1 MSKNPMTPPMKPLHI
16 SRTRAVMAGLG
27 GLFILAAAGAGLLP
41 STSSKAAPPTAK
53 GGGAVEVD
61 TALAAPA
68 DAPIYLAG
76 LGSVQSLNTVTVTT
90 RVDGALDKIAFTEG
104 QTVKPG
110 DLLAQIDPRLYQAAY
125 DQALA
130 TKAKDEAQ
138 LANARADLERYTR
151 LAPQNL
157 ASKQTVDAAKAQVD
171 QLVAQVKGDQ
181 AAIDNART
189 QLDYTRI
196 TSPIQGRTGIRMVD
210 PGNNLHASS
219 TTGIVVVTQ
228 MQPISV
234 IFTLPEEDRLAVSQ
248 AMAQGPLTVTA
259 LSRDGKTDLAS
270 GTVML
275 VDNQI
280 DPTTGTVRLK
290 AQFAN
295 ADEHLWPGQF
305 VNVKLLRQ
313 TRRGALTIPTA
324 ALQRGPNGVYAYVVK
339 PDDTVEMRPIETA
352 ETTGDA
358 VVVTK
363 GLQPG
368 ERVTTSNAYRLQPGA
383 KVAVAGMA
391 RTADAT
397 PAHAE
402 GKQP

>member
-1 MSKNPMTPPMKPLHI
+1 MSENPILKPIRI

-27 GLFILAAAGAGLLP
+27 GVFILAAAGAELLP
-41 STSSKAAPPTAK
+41 STAGKAAPPTAK
-53 GGGAVEVD
+53 GGGAVAVD
-61 TALAAPA
+61 TAVATPA
-68 DAPIYLAG
+68 DAPVYLAG

-90 RVDGALDKIAFTEG
+90 RVDGALDKVAFTEG

-157 ASKQTVDAAKAQVD
+157 ASKQTVDTAKAQVD
-171 QLVAQVKGDQ
+171 QLQAQIKSDQ
-181 AAIDNART
+181 AAIDNAKT

-196 TSPIQGRTGIRMVD
+196 TSPIQGRTGIRQVD
-210 PGNNLHASS
+210 PGNNLHAASG
-219 TTGIVVVTQ
+219 TGIVVVTQ

-259 LSRDGKTDLAS
+259 VSRDGKTDLAT

-290 AQFAN
+290 AQFPN
-295 ADEHLWPGQF
+295 TDEHLWPGQF
-305 VNVKLLRQ
+305 VNVKLLKQ
-313 TRRGALTIPTA
+313 TRRGALTIPSA
-324 ALQRGPNGVYAYVVK
+324 ALQRGPNGLYAYVVK
-339 PDDTVEMRPIETA
+339 PDSTVEMRPIETA
-352 ETTGDA
+352 ETTGDT
-358 VVVTK
+358 VVVAK
-363 GLQPG
+363 GLQAG
-368 ERVTTSNAYRLQPGA
+368 ERVTTSNAYRLQPGV
-383 KVAVAGMA
+383 KVTVAGEA
-391 RTADAT
+391 KTADASST
-397 PAHAE
+397 NTE

>member
-1 MSKNPMTPPMKPLHI
+1 M
-16 SRTRAVMAGLG
+16 
-27 GLFILAAAGAGLLP
+27 
-41 STSSKAAPPTAK
+41 
-53 GGGAVEVD
+53 D
-61 TALAAPA
+61 TAVATPA
-68 DAPIYLAG
+68 DAPVYLAG

-90 RVDGALDKIAFTEG
+90 RVDGALDKVAFTEG

-157 ASKQTVDAAKAQVD
+157 ASKQTVDTAKAQVD
-171 QLVAQVKGDQ
+171 QLQAQIKSDQ

-196 TSPIQGRTGIRMVD
+196 TSPIQGRTGIRQVD
-210 PGNNLHASS
+210 PGNNLHAASG
-219 TTGIVVVTQ
+219 TGIVVVTQ

-259 LSRDGKTDLAS
+259 VSRDGKTDLAS

-290 AQFAN
+290 AQFPN
-295 ADEHLWPGQF
+295 TDEHLWPGQF
-305 VNVKLLRQ
+305 VNVKVLKQ
-313 TRRGALTIPTA
+313 TQRGALTIPSA
-324 ALQRGPNGVYAYVVK
+324 ALQRGPNGLYAYVVK
-339 PDDTVEMRPIETA
+339 PDSTVEMRPIETA
-352 ETTGDA
+352 ETTGDM
-358 VVVTK
+358 VVVAK
-363 GLQPG
+363 GLQAG
-368 ERVTTSNAYRLQPGA
+368 ERVTTSNAYRLQPGV
-383 KVAVAGMA
+383 KVTVAGEA
-391 RTADAT
+391 KTADAASINT
-397 PAHAE
+397 APANTAPANTE